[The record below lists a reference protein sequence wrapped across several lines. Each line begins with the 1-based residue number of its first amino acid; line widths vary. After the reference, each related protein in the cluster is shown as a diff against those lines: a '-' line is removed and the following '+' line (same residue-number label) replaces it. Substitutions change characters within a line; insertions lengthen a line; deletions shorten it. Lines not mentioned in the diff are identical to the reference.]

1 MQIWH
6 DINDALIEWKRE
18 NMANIDANIEKDW
31 ARLQRIEA
39 TVLKNYDRSKL
50 PRPLEYA
57 ALMKRGFTMDEI
69 DEMYEA
75 RGGMAGDP
83 RYLETLLHLQAQRMK
98 LLGLDKGADVQQ
110 NTIINYSFGNA
121 PLDELGRLADA
132 LQDRKHDE
140 IVKG

>member
-1 MQIWH
+1 
-6 DINDALIEWKRE
+6 
-18 NMANIDANIEKDW
+18 
-31 ARLQRIEA
+31 
-39 TVLKNYDRSKL
+39 
-50 PRPLEYA
+50 
-57 ALMKRGFTMDEI
+57 MDEI
-69 DEMYEA
+69 DEMYEE

-132 LQDRKHDE
+132 LQDKKHDE
-140 IVKG
+140 LVKR

>member
-1 MQIWH
+1 
-6 DINDALIEWKRE
+6 
-18 NMANIDANIEKDW
+18 
-31 ARLQRIEA
+31 
-39 TVLKNYDRSKL
+39 
-50 PRPLEYA
+50 
-57 ALMKRGFTMDEI
+57 MDEI

>member
-1 MQIWH
+1 
-6 DINDALIEWKRE
+6 
-18 NMANIDANIEKDW
+18 
-31 ARLQRIEA
+31 
-39 TVLKNYDRSKL
+39 
-50 PRPLEYA
+50 
-57 ALMKRGFTMDEI
+57 
-69 DEMYEA
+69 
-75 RGGMAGDP
+75 MAGDP

-140 IVKG
+140 LVKR